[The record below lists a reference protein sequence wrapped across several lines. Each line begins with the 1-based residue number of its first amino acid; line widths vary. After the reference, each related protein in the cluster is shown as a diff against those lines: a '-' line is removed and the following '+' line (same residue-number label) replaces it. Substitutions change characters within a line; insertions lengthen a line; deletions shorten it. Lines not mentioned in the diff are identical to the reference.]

1 MELRI
6 DADAN
11 AGYVSIRS
19 QAAVARTERFS
30 DSVLI
35 DVAPDGAPVG
45 IELLTL
51 TATVD
56 TDGIANRYG
65 LSAVVRDELRR
76 TFSGESA

>member
-1 MELRI
+1 MELTI
-6 DADAN
+6 DTDAN
-11 AGYVSIRS
+11 AGYVSIS
-19 QAAVARTERFS
+19 QAAAVARTEQFS
-30 DSVLI
+30 SSVLV
-35 DVAPDGAPVG
+35 DVDAAGQLVG

>member
-1 MELRI
+1 MKLTI
-6 DADAN
+6 DVDAD
-11 AGYVSIRS
+11 AGYVSVS
-19 QAAVARTERFS
+19 QAAVARTEPFAE
-30 DSVLI
+30 SVLI
-35 DVAPDGAPVG
+35 DVDDVGQLVG